1 MGCIHNSTVRNLNSR
16 ASFNLTNSN
25 CEFFSKHSDLLK
37 YKKDF
42 DRLQLDE
49 YALERLFTSFVKID
63 QDLSGE
69 ISTWELLE
77 FLHLEVSGRSILAMD
92 FAKWQMATFIT
103 KITHSMRPSLC
114 SAKRTKFTKRIFRI
128 FDEDGSGQIDFR
140 EFVMSLWNY
149 ATLGKNQLIMF
160 AFDLYDNDG
169 SGQIDAREVE
179 LMLKECYG
187 RAFKG
192 NKHAQKI
199 LEKVKNMAAENF
211 TVDAFSDFVQKH
223 PVLLFPA
230 FMLQT
235 IIQKKIVGEKFWE
248 QAANTRISLSNG
260 NYVNMSQILK
270 AHM

>member
-16 ASFNLTNSN
+16 ASFHLTNSN

-103 KITHSMRPSLC
+103 KITHSMRLRF
-114 SAKRTKFTKRIFRI
+114 ARR
-128 FDEDGSGQIDFR
+128 SGQ
-140 EFVMSLWNY
+140 SLPRGY
-149 ATLGKNQLIMF
+149 FEYSTRMVQGKLTF
-160 AFDLYDNDG
+160 A
-169 SGQIDAREVE
+169 
-179 LMLKECYG
+179 
-187 RAFKG
+187 
-192 NKHAQKI
+192 
-199 LEKVKNMAAENF
+199 
-211 TVDAFSDFVQKH
+211 
-223 PVLLFPA
+223 
-230 FMLQT
+230 
-235 IIQKKIVGEKFWE
+235 
-248 QAANTRISLSNG
+248 SL
-260 NYVNMSQILK
+260 
-270 AHM
+270 